1 MDAAIQIP
9 VLLKPCLCTC
19 KTSQTTKTL
28 FVFKRNLCYM
38 IVNVVI
44 YASVQS
50 TLFLEEVFKFTPKP
64 GVHWLLVLLGTRID
78 TRYRQEEHK

>member
-1 MDAAIQIP
+1 
-9 VLLKPCLCTC
+9 
-19 KTSQTTKTL
+19 
-28 FVFKRNLCYM
+28 M

-50 TLFLEEVFKFTPKP
+50 TLFLEEEVFKFTPKP